1 MFSIIM
7 CWSTLSAQAKLDGQF
22 FEYTS
27 YYMSNFDV
35 STGESDVPFFR
46 YRIYS
51 DTYPIHAKIWF
62 RASVLSPALGIERRT
77 TLTEIESNIISMKE
91 DIILD
96 NRNFSANTTSLLD
109 EGNPPNVIPIM
120 ISTKESINPSEFE
133 LLISSIM
140 QTGQLADGEYRFE
153 LKLFSGQSEYD
164 ISLSDQDSKSIIVES
179 RTGVNLESPGG
190 ILADTLFNM
199 VYTTYPIF
207 NWNKGNCRNCHTF
220 IRVAEFKS
228 GYHSSMEEAIR
239 DERVVPFNQ
248 SDDWMKLEDVSTYQY
263 PISGA
268 RPLEYGKTYVW
279 QIKTE
284 VPTTSG
290 MEEEVSAIYAFKVAN
305 PSQSTKLNTGS
316 VARQQLRQAL
326 GDDQYNAL
334 FGPDGPLVGHNPSGN
349 IYLNNSNINE
359 KTLNQILSRLAK
371 NEITVKSVTV
381 KK

>member
-1 MFSIIM
+1 MS
-7 CWSTLSAQAKLDGQF
+7 WSTLCAQAKLDGQF

-51 DTYPIHAKIWF
+51 DTYPVHAKIWF
-62 RASVLSPALGIERRT
+62 RASVLSPALGIETRT

-120 ISTKESINPSEFE
+120 IRTKESINPSEFE
-133 LLISSIM
+133 LLISSVM

-179 RTGVNLESPGG
+179 STGVNLESPGG

-239 DERVVPFNQ
+239 DERMVPFNQ

-290 MEEEVSAIYAFKVAN
+290 MEEETSAIYAFKVAN

-326 GDDQYNAL
+326 GEDQYNVL
-334 FGPDGPLVGHNPSGN
+334 FGADGPLVGHNPSGN

-359 KTLNQILSRLAK
+359 KMLNQILSRLAK
-371 NEITVKSVTV
+371 KEITVKSVTV

>member
-1 MFSIIM
+1 M
-7 CWSTLSAQAKLDGQF
+7 CCSTLFAHAKLDGQF

-62 RASVLSPALGIERRT
+62 RASVLSPALGIETRT
-77 TLTEIESNIISMKE
+77 TLTEIESNVISMKE

-120 ISTKESINPSEFE
+120 IRTKESINPSEFE
-133 LLISSIM
+133 LLISYVM

-179 RTGVNLESPGG
+179 STGVNLESPGG

-207 NWNKGNCRNCHTF
+207 NWNKGNCRNCYTF

-228 GYHSSMEEAIR
+228 GYHLSMEEAIR

-248 SDDWMKLEDVSTYQY
+248 SDDWMELEDVSTYQY

-290 MEEEVSAIYAFKVAN
+290 MEEGASAIYAFKVAN
-305 PSQSTKLNTGS
+305 PSQSTKPNTGS
-316 VARQQLRQAL
+316 VAHQQLRQAL
-326 GDDQYNAL
+326 GDDQYNTL
-334 FGPDGPLVGHNPSGN
+334 FGADGPLVGHNTSGN

-371 NEITVKSVTV
+371 KEITVKSVTV